1 MFTAGGVKIRCS
13 HHQVV
18 EDPQGSDELLTA
30 IDLRSSDQAAALH
43 LHAAFLT

>member
-1 MFTAGGVKIRCS
+1 M
-13 HHQVV
+13 V

-43 LHAAFLT
+43 LHATPDGLQQLVNEVLS